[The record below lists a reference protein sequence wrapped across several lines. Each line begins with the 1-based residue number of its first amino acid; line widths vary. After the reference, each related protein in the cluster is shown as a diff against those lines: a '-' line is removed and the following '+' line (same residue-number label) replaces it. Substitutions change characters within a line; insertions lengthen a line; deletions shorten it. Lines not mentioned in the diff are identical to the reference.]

1 MKRSAW
7 IALIFIWLAFAG
19 SAIVSRS
26 TFDRL
31 PHLEDEFAYL
41 YQARVFAH
49 GDVYAPV
56 YKPVRAY
63 WQPFLVNLN
72 DHRVGKYTP
81 GWPLVLAIGVLFEQP
96 WIITAWLAM
105 LTVAVVYRLGRDVF
119 NPETGAVAALL
130 TAASPGALLL
140 SGTLMGHTAALF
152 FVTLFFWAM
161 WRLENGKHPLTWAV
175 TAGVSLGMVVIT
187 RPLSAVGIVAPF
199 VVYSVG
205 RVLWD
210 ALKHSPERGW
220 LTLKPLMVLG
230 VLVVAISMLWPAFN
244 WTVAAKTDESFP
256 AFLVR
261 FLKNEPDTNL
271 YWYIWKYDRI
281 GFGEG
286 HGRVEGGHT
295 VELGWKH
302 AKQDLSCAAHDLFG
316 WAEPAPDKVNLDTN
330 QCAETG
336 HGYSWLLLP
345 LGLLMGMPRK
355 WTWLFAAVP
364 VTLVAAYLAYWIG
377 GRLYTARYYSEAL
390 TAVTLVSAYGVT
402 ALAAL
407 IAQGYKRVG
416 GPSPSGFTPGWL
428 LYAALAGVMAYAV
441 AIYTPARL
449 KPLDGYGRINQEQID
464 DFNALREQPDK
475 PALLLVWGEHHWR
488 DVGAFMAVTDP
499 FLGND
504 IVLARDP
511 DAAYLDQIL
520 SRWPDREHIFLING
534 EFTHSPPEQDDG
546 GD

>member
-7 IALIFIWLAFAG
+7 IALIFIWLAFTG
-19 SAIVSRS
+19 SAVVSHS

-56 YKPVRAY
+56 YKPVRTY

-72 DHRVGKYTP
+72 DRRVGKYTP

-130 TAASPGALLL
+130 TATSPGALLL
-140 SGTLMGHTAALF
+140 SGTLMGHTSTLL

-161 WRLENGKHPLTWAV
+161 WRLEHGRHKLAWAV
-175 TAGVSLGMVVIT
+175 TAGASLGMTILT

-199 VVYSVG
+199 VVYSVA
-205 RVLWD
+205 RVLWNT
-210 ALKHSPERGW
+210 LRHSTREGW
-220 LTLKPLMVLG
+220 QTLKPLMVLG
-230 VLVVAISMLWPAFN
+230 ALAIALSALWPAFN

-286 HGRVEGGHT
+286 HGRVTGGHT
-295 VELGWKH
+295 PELGWKH
-302 AKQDLSCAAHDLFG
+302 AKQDLACGAHDLFG
-316 WAEPAPDKVNLDTN
+316 WAQTAPDTVNLDTN

-336 HGYSWLLLP
+336 RGYSWLLLP
-345 LGLLMGMPRK
+345 LGLLFGLPRK

-364 VTLVAAYLAYWIG
+364 VTLVAAYISYWIG
-377 GRLYTARYYSEAL
+377 GRLYSARYYSEAITVFAL
-390 TAVTLVSAYGVT
+390 ISAYGLT
-402 ALAAL
+402 ALAHAL
-407 IAQGYKRVG
+407 HSGYRRLRAPAPVG
-416 GPSPSGFTPGWL
+416 FSPAWIV
-428 LYAALAGVMAYAV
+428 YAALIGVTIYSL
-441 AIYTPARL
+441 AIYTPVRL
-449 KPLDGYGRINQEQID
+449 KPLDGYGRINQEQIN
-464 DFNALREQPDK
+464 DFNALREEPGK
-475 PALLLVWGEHHWR
+475 PVMLLVWGEHHWR

-499 FLGND
+499 FIDSD

-511 DAAYLDQIL
+511 DAKYLDEIL
-520 SRWPDREHIFLING
+520 SRWPDREHIFLIDG
-534 EFTHSPPEQDDG
+534 EFTHTPPDPEAG
-546 GD
+546 SG